1 MADIYKEIHSLLRA
15 IELEEQEERKR
26 YQLEG
31 SSSIKL
37 LKSSGLAIHPIR
49 ISRKTFG
56 YLDYP
61 EISFNIP
68 FPSDASGFR
77 DGCAI
82 ELFCAGEESV
92 KGMLLY
98 FDGKK
103 GEFRLFAPDFP
114 DWMEEDGVGIIVAP
128 DVRTTQRMKDA
139 VDAIQ
144 KDKRLSD
151 LFLRIHSPK
160 EATTPETISFP
171 ALEWENKH
179 LNESQQQAI
188 SAIVSG
194 NNSLRLVHGPPGTG
208 KTTTLVEAVYQLCKE
223 NKRVLISASSN
234 TAVDHFAKEL
244 HQRHPKIE
252 LLRIGNNSKVTEA
265 ILPFTPEG
273 KLKNSKEEKEVKRL
287 KISAEQLRKM
297 AHQYKRH
304 FGKEERDQRNLILK
318 EVKNLRKQIRDIQ
331 EYNEEKLFEKAQVIL
346 GTPMAISD
354 NFKDTETKFDKLII
368 DEAGQC
374 LEPLAWTIFPFSEQI
389 VLAGDHFQLPPT
401 LLSQEAIRLGFNKSI
416 LEVCTESI
424 KECDLLNVQ
433 YRMKEPIAEFSNR
446 YFYQGK
452 VQTATSLQTVDQHI
466 FFFDTAGSD
475 CEEESGHDGTSLLNQ
490 GEASAITKLIAH
502 FNLSSESTVVISPY
516 SGQVSYLRELLPDF
530 KVSTIDSYQGQEAE
544 NLIISLVRSNSEGT
558 IGFLKDYRRMNVAMT
573 RAQNKL
579 FIIGDSAT
587 LGSDDFYS
595 QLLDYIESIQAYHSV
610 WELEG

>member
-1 MADIYKEIHSLLRA
+1 MEKHLTLLLRS

-26 YQLEG
+26 YHLEG
-31 SSSIKL
+31 GASIKL

-61 EISFNIP
+61 EISFTTP

-82 ELFCAGEESV
+82 ELFCSGEESV

-114 DWMEEDGVGIIVAP
+114 DWIEDDGVGIKVAP

-139 VDAIQ
+139 VEAISTN
-144 KDKRLSD
+144 KRLSE
-151 LFLRIHSPK
+151 LFQRIHSTK
-160 EATTPETISFP
+160 ESSANESESFP
-171 ALEWENKH
+171 SLEWENNC

-188 SAIVSG
+188 SAIVLG
-194 NNSLRLVHGPPGTG
+194 NDSIRLVHGPPGTG
-208 KTTTLVEAVYQLCKE
+208 KTTTLVEAVFQLCKE
-223 NKRVLISASSN
+223 NKRILVSAPSN
-234 TAVDHFAKEL
+234 AAVDHFAQQL
-244 HQRHPKIE
+244 HRRHPKIE

-287 KISAEQLRKM
+287 KIQAEELRRM

-318 EVKNLRKQIRDIQ
+318 EVKQLRKQIRDIQ
-331 EYNEEKLFEKAQVIL
+331 EYNEDTLFEKAQVIL

-354 NFKDTETKFDKLII
+354 KFKSEYITFDTLII

-374 LEPLAWTIFPFSEQI
+374 LEPLAWSIFPFSERI

-401 LLSQEAIRLGFNKSI
+401 LLSQEAVQLGFNKSI
-416 LEVCTESI
+416 LEVCTESLA
-424 KECDLLNVQ
+424 EFNLLNIQ

-452 VQTATSLQTVDQHI
+452 VQTASSLQSADQHL
-466 FFFDTAGSD
+466 FFYDTAGAD
-475 CEEESGHDGTSLLNQ
+475 CEEESGEDGTSLVNK
-490 GEASAITKLIAH
+490 GEAMAISKLITY
-502 FNLSSESTVVISPY
+502 FNFSPENTVLISPY
-516 SGQVSYLRELLPDF
+516 SGQVSYLRELLPEF

-544 NLIISLVRSNSEGT
+544 NVLISLVRSNNDGT

-573 RAQNKL
+573 RAQIKL
-579 FIIGDSAT
+579 LVIGDSAT
-587 LGSDDFYS
+587 LGSDDFYA
-595 QLLDYIESIQAYHSV
+595 QFLDYVESIQAHHSV

>member
-1 MADIYKEIHSLLRA
+1 MEKHLNILLRS

-26 YQLEG
+26 YHLEG
-31 SSSIKL
+31 GTSIKL
-37 LKSSGLAIHPIR
+37 LKSSGLAIHPIL

-61 EISFNIP
+61 EISFSTP
-68 FPSDASGFR
+68 FPSDTSGFR

-82 ELFCAGEESV
+82 ELFCVGEESV

-103 GEFRLFAPDFP
+103 GEFRVFAPDFP
-114 DWMEEDGVGIIVAP
+114 DWIEEDGVGIKVAP
-128 DVRTTQRMKDA
+128 NVRTTQRMKDA
-139 VDAIQ
+139 VEAIQ
-144 KDKRLSD
+144 KDKRLSN

-160 EATTPETISFP
+160 ETATSETNSFP

-188 SAIVSG
+188 SAIVFG
-194 NNSLRLVHGPPGTG
+194 NDSMRLVHGPPGTG
-208 KTTTLVEAVYQLCKE
+208 KTTTLVEAVYQMCKE
-223 NKRVLISASSN
+223 NKRVLISAPSN
-234 TAVDHFAKEL
+234 AAVDHFAHEL
-244 HQRHPKIE
+244 HFRHPKID

-287 KISAEQLRKM
+287 KIQAEELRRM

-304 FGKEERDQRNLILK
+304 FGKEERDQRNLILR
-318 EVKNLRKQIRDIQ
+318 EVKQLHKQIRDIQ

-354 NFKDTETKFDKLII
+354 EFKDGETTFDELII

-374 LEPLAWTIFPFSEQI
+374 LEPLAWSIFPFSEQI

-401 LLSQEAIRLGFNKSI
+401 LLSQEAVQLGFNKSI
-416 LEVCTESI
+416 LEVCTESLA
-424 KECDLLNVQ
+424 EFNLLNVQ
-433 YRMKEPIAEFSNR
+433 YRMKQPIAEFSNR

-452 VQTATSLQTVDQHI
+452 IKTTTTLQTADEHL
-466 FFFDTAGSD
+466 FFYDTAGAD
-475 CEEESGHDGTSLLNQ
+475 CEEESGEDGTSLLNK
-490 GEASAITKLIAH
+490 GEATAITKLIQH
-502 FNLSSESTVVISPY
+502 FHLSPQNTVLISPY
-516 SGQVSYLRELLPDF
+516 SGQVSYLRELLPEF

-544 NLIISLVRSNSEGT
+544 HVIISLVRSNNEGN

-573 RAQNKL
+573 RAKNKL
-579 FIIGDSAT
+579 IVIGDSAT
-587 LGSDDFYS
+587 LGSDDFYA
-595 QLLDYIESIQAYHSV
+595 QFLDYVESIQAYHSV